1 VQCAIALNLSILIK
15 AFPLASIESAPVD
28 NLILFSF
35 EYSVV
40 PDSLIAPLNLKV
52 FMLRCESF
60 LSSVLLSI
68 LALSLVSPALSNSKS
83 QLLRPNP
90 NVDRFPQPIPT
101 PQPLPTDPPA
111 LTPTPSETP
120 KPNPST
126 ITIPV
131 RKIEIIGNTVF
142 KPAEIQKITQSIEGQ
157 SVTLKQLQNV
167 ADSMTQLYLNR
178 GYITSRAVL
187 VDQAIAD
194 GVVQIRVIEGS
205 VEKIEIQGLQRLRE
219 SYVRD
224 RIKLGTS
231 TPLNKDNLED
241 QLRLLKA
248 DPLFDSVEA
257 SLKAGNGIGQSI
269 LTLRVRE
276 AKQFSGFVGA
286 DNLSPPSVGSERI
299 GTVLNYRNLTG
310 LGDEISALYYRS
322 TQGGSN
328 SFDFNYRIPVN
339 AMNGAV
345 QLRVSPSRSKIIEP
359 QFADFGIRSE
369 TDLYELSYRQPLI
382 RTTREEFALSIS
394 FAMQNGQTFLFQDT
408 PFPFGIG
415 ADIDGNT
422 RTRILKFG
430 QDYVRRDTQGAWVAR
445 SQFSLG
451 LNLFN
456 ATTNDSPVPDGRF
469 FSWLGQLQRVQR
481 LGNDHLLI
489 LQADFQLT
497 PDSLL
502 PSQQFVIG
510 GGQSVRGYRQN
521 ARSGDNGFRLS
532 IEDRITVQ
540 RNPTGAPVLQ
550 FAPFIDAGTIWN
562 RSNNPNV
569 LPNQRFL
576 AGGGLGVI
584 LEPTP
589 GLQLRADYAIP
600 FSRLSDQGNNA
611 QDKAFYFSVGYSF

>member
-1 VQCAIALNLSILIK
+1 
-15 AFPLASIESAPVD
+15 
-28 NLILFSF
+28 
-35 EYSVV
+35 
-40 PDSLIAPLNLKV
+40 
-52 FMLRCESF
+52 MLRCEPF
-60 LSSVLLSI
+60 LSSILLSI
-68 LALSLVSPALSNSKS
+68 LALSLVSPALSNPKS
-83 QLLRPNP
+83 QLSRPNP
-90 NVDRFPQPIPT
+90 NTDRFPQPIPT

-157 SVTLKQLQNV
+157 SVTLEQLQNV

-205 VEKIEIQGLQRLRE
+205 VEKIEIQGLQRLLE

-310 LGDEISALYYRS
+310 LGDEISASYYRS

-382 RTTREEFALSIS
+382 RTTREEFALSIA

-510 GGQSVRGYRQN
+510 GGQWVRGYRQN

-550 FAPFIDAGTIWN
+550 FAPFIDAGTVWN

-569 LPNQRFL
+569 LPDQRFL

-589 GLQLRADYAIP
+589 RLQLRADYAIP
-600 FSRLSDQGNNA
+600 FSRLSDRGNNA

>member
-1 VQCAIALNLSILIK
+1 
-15 AFPLASIESAPVD
+15 
-28 NLILFSF
+28 
-35 EYSVV
+35 
-40 PDSLIAPLNLKV
+40 
-52 FMLRCESF
+52 MLRCESF